1 MNKKKWGIG
10 AASTLGLVIVFHF
23 ATLPPAPPEI
33 PPVPSEIKIPEVPKL
48 TAYDLPT
55 GNIPVSTEPYRSTNR
70 SVSIAHL
77 VERNLGTGVYQGT
90 PYWKKRAEW
99 FDKNFL
105 IVPYWNQTINYL
117 LSSPNNIAFNLPDS
131 TSYHGYV
138 GSEHITKI
146 QQAFLSL
153 SSLAEEELQENELH
167 LFKMMKKII
176 LFSENG
182 ILKFIYW
189 KKNK

>member
-99 FDKNFL
+99 FDKNFYNTL
-105 IVPYWNQTINYL
+105 AAKKVWKDGTSPDTHKRGGAVTWDIVPIPQYEPPPCDKPQPT
-117 LSSPNNIAFNLPDS
+117 
-131 TSYHGYV
+131 GYD
-138 GSEHITKI
+138 
-146 QQAFLSL
+146 
-153 SSLAEEELQENELH
+153 AEGCRYVNG
-167 LFKMMKKII
+167 LFKDVEAKDPEKAKQMREQARRGRDVWYK
-176 LFSENG
+176 
-182 ILKFIYW
+182 
-189 KKNK
+189 